1 MTMAKIENYCM
12 LLGLNPLKE
21 YSYSPE
27 SISVAI
33 DEKERKWTEESRDR
47 QNDVSRRFRSQSYL
61 DIVPEIRRVMD
72 DPKLRENEFEEALKL
87 LTSKASRLRR
97 ESVTLHD
104 GTPVRVSGAAESIV
118 KKLRWDGIGTE
129 DLVKLS
135 GVKEYDP
142 SYVASDTVLT
152 AYQALKVVDAFTPS
166 EMLNDLISN
175 EELEIETDELN
186 DGSSPEDVRKT
197 FEQCEKRVNNV
208 RPETLPK
215 QDSYIQAMRAVK
227 LALKSD
233 GLLCELTEFGR
244 CQRALAPI
252 FEIIEDEYTH
262 PQNRAYVDELMSI
275 YLSDPGLDVDLAV
288 RVMEDYCIKKKF
300 IINFSETDSRMIRC
314 PDCKAFVET
323 GSDVMCC
330 SICGHAIKAV
340 CPKCNTKQS
349 SSNRACVKCG
359 FDMKASWEKAIEMEN
374 AVSELAS
381 AGLISAAEKILD
393 GLREE
398 YSTYPPIDSLE
409 KKIDIARGHL
419 LSGRKKIEQSY
430 KLKRYSKAVDLTREM
445 LVHYKRFIEEDTST
459 EILYKES
466 EKRLYEA
473 DRLLE
478 KAGRASDARARM
490 DLYIM
495 AAERCPDH
503 EMIRSVLGNNAP
515 DPPADA
521 TAKVSDGKVLIRY
534 AIPEERSGITFCIYR
549 EEFSVP
555 EVDEGIIPLA
565 EVNNGY
571 YMDETA
577 EPGVDYYYI
586 VMSKRWGVL
595 SEEGAYCGPVSVFA
609 EALNVGIDPLEDG
622 LRLYFE
628 KPKNCTR
635 VRIWRKSGSDGEE
648 VEIEGDGPA
657 IEDRGLCGG
666 CTYYYLF
673 VAEYESPDGRVN
685 RSSGS
690 VYSGTTAVF
699 PDPVRDL
706 KVYWNKSD
714 GTFTAEWT
722 GDENVVLYSSPKS
735 IRMYGL
741 LIKIEDIDSWMTPIE
756 PIEKKRG
763 KMRFSLPDGAVQY
776 IYPMIPVGRYAVRG
790 LEVLVADLKPFR
802 DMNKDIMG
810 GDCILTM
817 SWPQG
822 AESAI
827 LVITDSGNPASG
839 PNDLDGER
847 MTVSAEAY
855 SKDRMIK
862 VSVGNRPRRTV
873 TIFAVY
879 DADGKKM
886 TSRGMSF
893 DIVSGTYRAVRY
905 SADADP
911 SKNGKIRVAIEADSD
926 VEFLPPIIA
935 VCTGEGIP
943 LRRNDGEVIWR
954 SEVPMRLSKGRSVFN
969 INTEQG
975 TDIRHMRIF
984 FEKDE
989 DYSSFR
995 FVHPLYRGN

>member
-1 MTMAKIENYCM
+1 MTMAKIENCCM
-12 LLGLNPLKE
+12 LLGLNPLKK

-33 DEKERKWTEESRDR
+33 DEKERKWKEESRDR
-47 QNDVSRRFRSQSYL
+47 QNDVGRRFRSQSCL
-61 DIVPEIRRVMD
+61 DMVPEIRRIMD
-72 DPKLRENEFEEALKL
+72 DPKLRENEFGEALRL
-87 LTSKASRLRR
+87 LTSKASRLRK

-104 GTPVRVSGAAESIV
+104 GTSVRVSGAAESLV

-135 GVKEYDP
+135 GVKEYDS

-152 AYQALKVVDAFTPS
+152 AYQALTIVDAFTPS

-175 EELEIETDELN
+175 ERLKIETEELN
-186 DGSSPEDVRKT
+186 DGSPPEDVRKT
-197 FEQCEKRVNNV
+197 FERCEKRVNNV
-208 RPETLPK
+208 RPEILPD

-233 GLLCELTEFGR
+233 EMLSELTEFGK

-275 YLSDPGLDVDLAV
+275 YLTDPGLDVDLAV
-288 RVMEDYCIKKKF
+288 RIMEDYCIKKKF
-300 IINFSETDSRMIRC
+300 IINFSETDSHMIRC

-330 SICGHAIKAV
+330 SICGHAIKAI

-349 SSNRACVKCG
+349 SANRACVKCG
-359 FDMKASWEKAIEMEN
+359 FDMKAGWEKALEMGN
-374 AVSELAS
+374 TVSELVS
-381 AGLISAAEKILD
+381 AGLISAAERVLD

-398 YSTYPPIDSLE
+398 YSTYPAIDGLE
-409 KKIDIARGHL
+409 KKIDIAKGHL
-419 LSGRKKIEQSY
+419 LSGRRRIEQSY
-430 KLKRYSKAVDLTREM
+430 KLKRYSEAVDLTRDL
-445 LVHYKRFIEEDTST
+445 LVRYKRFIEEDPST
-459 EILYKES
+459 ENLYRES
-466 EKRLYEA
+466 ERRIYEA

-478 KAGRASDARARM
+478 KAGKATNAGSRM
-490 DLYIM
+490 DLYIK

-503 EMIRSVLGNNAP
+503 AMVRSVLGNNAP
-515 DPPADA
+515 DPPTDA
-521 TAKVSDGKVLIRY
+521 TAKVSEDRILIRY
-534 AIPEERSGITFCIYR
+534 AVPEERSGVTFCIYR
-549 EEFSVP
+549 EGFSVP
-555 EVDEGIIPLA
+555 EVNEGTVPLA
-565 EVNNGY
+565 EVSNSY
-571 YMDETA
+571 YVDETA
-577 EPGVDYYYI
+577 EPGVDYYYT

-595 SEEGAYCGPVSVFA
+595 SEEGAYCGPISVFA
-609 EALNVGIDPLEDG
+609 EARNVSIDPLEDG

-628 KPKNCTR
+628 KPMNCTR
-635 VRIWRKSGSDGEE
+635 VRIWRKSSSDGEE
-648 VEIEGDGPA
+648 VEIEGDGPV
-657 IEDRGLCGG
+657 IEDRGLGGG

-673 VAEYESPDGRVN
+673 VAEYESPNGHVN
-685 RSSGS
+685 RSAGS
-690 VYSGTTAVF
+690 VYSGTTAIL

-706 KVYWNKSD
+706 KVRWNKSD

-722 GDENVVLYSSPKS
+722 SEENVVLYSSPKS

-741 LIKIEDIDSWMTPIE
+741 LIKIEDIDSWMTRIE
-756 PIEKKRG
+756 PTEKKKGRI
-763 KMRFSLPDGAVQY
+763 RFSLPDGAVQY

-802 DMNKDIMG
+802 DINRDITG
-810 GDCILTM
+810 SDCILTM
-817 SWPQG
+817 SWPQD

-827 LVITDSGNPASG
+827 LVITDPGKPASG
-839 PNDLDGER
+839 PNDPEGER

-862 VSVGNRPRRTV
+862 IPMGGRSHRTV

-879 DADGKKM
+879 DAEGKKM
-886 TSRGMSF
+886 TSRGMIF
-893 DIVSGTYRAVRY
+893 DIVSETCRTARY
-905 SADADP
+905 SADAKP
-911 SKNGKIRVAIEADSD
+911 SRDGKIKVTIEADSD

-943 LRRNDGEVIWR
+943 LRRNDGEIIWR
-954 SEVPMRLSKGRSVFN
+954 SEVPMRLSRGRSVFN
-969 INTEQG
+969 INAGQG

-989 DYSSFR
+989 DYCSFR
-995 FVHPLYRGN
+995 FIHPLYEGN